1 MVIPD
6 RVCRGGVFGSR
17 APLGRDLSVSDRPF
31 RRPAQDVGTESCRNG
46 RRQSR
51 SSDGRDEEARRRRR
65 ATARPAVPSGLTAS
79 ARVITAAA
87 LIMISVFSSFVLG
100 DDPTIKM
107 FGVGLAV
114 AVLLDATVVRMV
126 IVPAVMSLA
135 GKAAWW
141 LPAGSTRLYPTSTS
155 KAKHS
160 SPASKPTPQSA
171 PPPQPT
177 ASSSVQAGNNTRPSK
192 GSAAWTGDT

>member
-1 MVIPD
+1 
-6 RVCRGGVFGSR
+6 
-17 APLGRDLSVSDRPF
+17 
-31 RRPAQDVGTESCRNG
+31 
-46 RRQSR
+46 
-51 SSDGRDEEARRRRR
+51 
-65 ATARPAVPSGLTAS
+65 
-79 ARVITAAA
+79 
-87 LIMISVFSSFVLG
+87 MISVFSSFVLG